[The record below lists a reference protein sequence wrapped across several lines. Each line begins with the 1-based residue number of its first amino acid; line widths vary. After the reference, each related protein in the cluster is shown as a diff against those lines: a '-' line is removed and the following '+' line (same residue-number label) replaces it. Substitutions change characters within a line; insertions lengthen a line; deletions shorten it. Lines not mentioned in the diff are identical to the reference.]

1 MISTFLIFLTV
12 FLVDIANSPLC
23 IGLGALPRI
32 ALILYHFLDTQ
43 GNFSS
48 ARPYYFE
55 EHL

>member
-1 MISTFLIFLTV
+1 MIRTLLIFLPVV
-12 FLVDIANSPLC
+12 FVGITNYPLC
-23 IGLGALPRI
+23 FRIGALPRI